1 MEPIELT
8 ELMELRKNILI
19 KHGAQGA
26 YRAYR
31 AKKEY
36 AYWAL
41 SIKYGAYRAYKA
53 EKEYTY

>member
-8 ELMELRKNILI
+8 ELIELRKNILTKYWVLSIELTELIKLRKNILI
-19 KHGAQGA
+19 KYGAYRA

-36 AYWAL
+36 AY
-41 SIKYGAYRAYKA
+41 
-53 EKEYTY
+53 